1 MAEELHKGRTG
12 GRAAELPTDRL
23 LKEAQGL
30 LAALGER
37 ALQSVTHLGDNP
49 GHGGLGGALKPLKG
63 GLGQIKEQ
71 VQDTVVDKA
80 KEQVKEQVKGKFVD
94 KAKSLIPGLGGGGD
108 GGGGGKGGKKIKVTN
123 IVEQIDVGAPLSL
136 TYNLWTEWENFPSY
150 MKKVE
155 AVENEDEDGN
165 GTESEWKAQ
174 VFWSHRKWRA
184 EVIEQV
190 PDKRIIWKSR
200 ADKGHVDG
208 TITFHELA
216 PELTR
221 ILFVLEYWP
230 QGFMERTGN
239 LWRAQ
244 GRRVRLELKHFRRH
258 LMREVLV
265 NPDEIVGWRG
275 TVHDGEVVAEE
286 EEEGREPEEGEEPEE
301 PEEREGREEYQEG
314 EEPEEP
320 EEPEE
325 YEEDEEPGDEY
336 EEEYEDEEPVR
347 RRARR

>member
-1 MAEELHKGRTG
+1 MAEETPKGRAG
-12 GRAAELPTDRL
+12 GRDALPTDRL
-23 LKEAQGL
+23 VKEAQGL
-30 LAALGER
+30 LMALGEK
-37 ALQSVTHLGDNP
+37 ALESVTHLGGNP
-49 GHGGLGGALKPLKG
+49 GIGGALKG
-63 GLGQIKEQ
+63 GLKSELEQ
-71 VQDTVVDKA
+71 VKDKVVDTAKDKVKDQVKEKVVDKA
-80 KEQVKEQVKGKFVD
+80 KSF
-94 KAKSLIPGLGGGGD
+94 IPGLGGGGD
-108 GGGGGKGGKKIKVTN
+108 GGGKGGKKLKVTN

-155 AVENEDEDGN
+155 DVQNQGEEESEDEDEP

-184 EVIEQV
+184 EIVEQV
-190 PDKRIIWKSR
+190 PDKRIIWTSR

-258 LMREVLV
+258 LMREVLLD
-265 NPDEIVGWRG
+265 PDEVVGWRG
-275 TVHDGEVVAEE
+275 VVHDGEVVEGDE
-286 EEEGREPEEGEEPEE
+286 REEGEGEEGEE
-301 PEEREGREEYQEG
+301 REEYD
-314 EEPEEP
+314 EEEEP

-325 YEEDEEPGDEY
+325 YEDEEPRAED

>member
-1 MAEELHKGRTG
+1 MAEETKGRAG
-12 GRAAELPTDRL
+12 EFARDLPTDRL
-23 LKEAQGL
+23 MKEAQGL

-37 ALQSVTHLGDNP
+37 ALESVTHLGNP
-49 GHGGLGGALKPLKG
+49 GTGALKG
-63 GLGQIKEQ
+63 GLEQVRDKVVDTAKEQ
-71 VQDTVVDKA
+71 MKDQVKGKVKEKVVDKA
-80 KEQVKEQVKGKFVD
+80 K
-94 KAKSLIPGLGGGGD
+94 SIIPGLGGD
-108 GGGGGKGGKKIKVTN
+108 GGGKGGKKLKVTN
-123 IVEQIDVGAPLSL
+123 IVEQMDVGAPLSL

-155 AVENEDEDGN
+155 DVQNEAEEDREDEA

-216 PELTR
+216 PDLTR

-244 GRRVRLELKHFRRH
+244 GRRVRLEMKHFRRH
-258 LMREVLV
+258 LMREVLLD
-265 NPDEIVGWRG
+265 PDEVVGWRG
-275 TVHDGEVVAEE
+275 VVRDGEIVEDDEREGREEAEE
-286 EEEGREPEEGEEPEE
+286 EEPEEEE
-301 PEEREGREEYQEG
+301 PEEREEDDERHDEYED
-314 EEPEEP
+314 

-325 YEEDEEPGDEY
+325 YEAEEPRDEY
-336 EEEYEDEEPVR
+336 EEEYEDEEPARRRVR
-347 RRARR
+347 R